1 MYDYKIRLVLLGNI
15 CVGKTSFAN
24 KLCNYRYSPLYE
36 STVGVDYFAKTI
48 RLNNNMMKYQIW
60 DTTGQK
66 KFAPILQSYYKNV
79 AGFIFVFDLN
89 NIKSFKD
96 LNFWLNELY
105 EINPNHHLYCKLL
118 IGNKTKNNNT
128 VSHTDIDK
136 FCVKYNFLYTE
147 IDIKNDKHIEN
158 YLIPFFNTIDINK
171 EKYEGIHTFKNS
183 KLEDKS
189 YDDDNNYERTT
200 CCCWSF

>member
-24 KLCNYRYSPLYE
+24 KLCNNRYSHFYE

-60 DTTGQK
+60 DTSGQK
-66 KFAPILQSYYKNV
+66 KFVPILQSYYKNI

-89 NIKSFKD
+89 NVKSFKD

-105 EINPNHHLYCKLL
+105 KTNPNHDLYCKLL
-118 IGNKTKNNNT
+118 IGNKTKDNNKI
-128 VSHTDIDK
+128 SHTDIDK
-136 FCVKYNFLYTE
+136 FCVKYNFLYSE
-147 IDIKNDKHIEN
+147 IDIKNDKDIEN
-158 YLIPFFNTIDINK
+158 NLIPFFNTIDSKKDEYN
-171 EKYEGIHTFKNS
+171 GIYKFPKKKNES
-183 KLEDKS
+183 H
-189 YDDDNNYERTT
+189 YDNEERKK
-200 CCCWSF
+200 CCCWWF

>member
-1 MYDYKIRLVLLGNI
+1 MYDYKIRLVLLGNT

-24 KLCNYRYSPLYE
+24 KLCNNRYLHLYNP
-36 STVGVDYFAKTI
+36 TVGVDYFAKTI

-79 AGFIFVFDLN
+79 AGLIFIFDLN
-89 NIKSFKD
+89 NVKSFKD
-96 LNFWLNELY
+96 LNFWVNELY
-105 EINPNHHLYCKLL
+105 KMNPENNLYCKLL
-118 IGNKTKNNNT
+118 IGNKTKNNNN
-128 VSHTDIDK
+128 VLYTDIDK

-158 YLIPFFNTIDINK
+158 YLIPFFNRIDSNK
-171 EKYEGIHTFKNS
+171 EKYEGINKFQIKND
-183 KLEDKS
+183 ENKS
-189 YDDDNNYERTT
+189 YDNDDNCETTT
-200 CCCWSF
+200 CCWGF